1 MLVVALQNLVAYS
14 VNMLDNIMLGSY
26 SQNALSGAATVNQ
39 IFFIVN
45 QLALSIGNA
54 LVAICS
60 QYWGKQETEEIR
72 KLTGAAL
79 ALSILIAAVVVT
91 ACTCMPERLLG
102 IFTTSPE
109 IIAEGKAYLGLLK
122 WTFLLFMISNLLI
135 AMLRSVEVVK
145 ISFVISVV
153 SLITNGCI
161 NYTLIFG
168 HFGFPEMGIK
178 GAAVGTLTARMLELL
193 IIVVYVWKIDTKV
206 RLFDV
211 NLIRIIFAPENRKI
225 WRAFLKVAF
234 PIMCSGMIWAISV
247 PMQTAILGHLSADAI
262 AANSVSS
269 TFFQYLK
276 VIVIAISSASAVVI
290 GKDIGEGDIERV
302 KSDGRTLSVL
312 DLLIGDPRWLYHPI
326 CVIGN
331 LIAVLEK
338 VIRKIFPK
346 NHGGELTGGFLIV
359 VLVCLFSGG
368 VPLLV
373 LYYLYR
379 YLPVAGFVLEVFWCY
394 QLLATRS
401 LKDESMKV
409 YDRLK
414 NGTLDEAR
422 YAVSMIVG
430 RDTRELTETG
440 VTKAAVETVA
450 ENASDGVIAPMLYM
464 AIGGVPLMF
473 LYKGINTMDSMLGYK
488 NDKYL
493 YFGRIAAKLDDVAN
507 YIPARISGWLMVAG
521 TVFTGMDT
529 KNAAK
534 IYKRDRRNHASPNSA
549 QTEAAMAGALD
560 VQLAGNAYYF
570 GKLYEKPTIGDPI
583 RPVEPEDIKRA
594 NRLMYAASI
603 LGVVVFGMLSAGIR
617 FGLLR

>member
-1 MLVVALQNLVAYS
+1 MKTARTTFFTRDKNFYKTFFRLMLVVALQNLVAYS

-135 AMLRSVEVVK
+135 AMLRSVEVVT
-145 ISFVISVV
+145 
-153 SLITNGCI
+153 LITNGCI

-211 NLIRIIFAPENRKI
+211 NLIRIIFALENRKI

-262 AANSVSS
+262 AANSVSG

-302 KSDGRTLSVL
+302 KSDGRTLSVI
-312 DLLIGDPRWLYHPI
+312 DLLIGVVLASLLFVLRGPLLSMYKLTDTA
-326 CVIGN
+326 
-331 LIAVLEK
+331 AVLADHFIMIMSIVMVGMSYQMPVSVG
-338 VIRKIFPK
+338 VIQ
-346 NHGGELTGGFLIV
+346 GGGDTKFSMYTNMISTWGIVMPLSFLAAFV
-359 VLVCLFSGG
+359 WK
-368 VPLLV
+368 
-373 LYYLYR
+373 
-379 YLPVAGFVLEVFWCY
+379 LPV
-394 QLLATRS
+394 
-401 LKDESMKV
+401 
-409 YDRLK
+409 
-414 NGTLDEAR
+414 
-422 YAVSMIVG
+422 
-430 RDTRELTETG
+430 EL
-440 VTKAAVETVA
+440 VVAAVQ
-450 ENASDGVIAPMLYM
+450 SDQL
-464 AIGGVPLMF
+464 F
-473 LYKGINTMDSMLGYK
+473 KGIPVFLRFRSYK
-488 NDKYL
+488 W
-493 YFGRIAAKLDDVAN
+493 IHKL
-507 YIPARISGWLMVAG
+507 
-521 TVFTGMDT
+521 T
-529 KNAAK
+529 
-534 IYKRDRRNHASPNSA
+534 
-549 QTEAAMAGALD
+549 
-560 VQLAGNAYYF
+560 
-570 GKLYEKPTIGDPI
+570 
-583 RPVEPEDIKRA
+583 
-594 NRLMYAASI
+594 
-603 LGVVVFGMLSAGIR
+603 
-617 FGLLR
+617 

>member
-60 QYWGKQETEEIR
+60 QYWGKQETGAIR
-72 KLTGAAL
+72 KMTGVAL
-79 ALSILIAAVVVT
+79 ALSVLIGAIVVT
-91 ACTCMPERLLG
+91 ACTCIPEQLLR

-135 AMLRSVEVVK
+135 AMLRSVETVK

-168 HFGFPEMGIK
+168 HFGFPEMGIQ

-193 IIVVYVWKIDTKV
+193 IIVVYIWKIDTKV
-206 RLFDV
+206 RLFDI
-211 NLIRIIFAPENRKI
+211 NLFRTIFSPENRKI
-225 WRAFLKVAF
+225 WGAFFKVAF

-302 KSDGRTLSVL
+302 KSDGRTLSVI
-312 DLLIGDPRWLYHPI
+312 DVLIGIVLASLLFVLRGPLLSMYKLTDTA
-326 CVIGN
+326 
-331 LIAVLEK
+331 AVLANHFIMIMS
-338 VIRKIFPK
+338 VVMVGMSYQMPTNGGIIR
-346 NHGGELTGGFLIV
+346 G
-359 VLVCLFSGG
+359 SGSIA
-368 VPLLV
+368 
-373 LYYLYR
+373 Y
-379 YLPVAGFVLEVFWCY
+379 
-394 QLLATRS
+394 
-401 LKDESMKV
+401 SMKV
-409 YDRLK
+409 DLIS
-414 NGTLDEAR
+414 TWAIVIPL
-422 YAVSMIVG
+422 SMF
-430 RDTRELTETG
+430 
-440 VTKAAVETVA
+440 
-450 ENASDGVIAPMLYM
+450 M
-464 AIGGVPLMF
+464 AFVV
-473 LYKGINTMDSMLGYK
+473 K
-488 NDKYL
+488 
-493 YFGRIAAKLDDVAN
+493 
-507 YIPARISGWLMVAG
+507 
-521 TVFTGMDT
+521 
-529 KNAAK
+529 
-534 IYKRDRRNHASPNSA
+534 ASPA
-549 QTEAAMAGALD
+549 IVVCCL
-560 VQLAGNAYYF
+560 NADQIFKCVPAFLKCNY
-570 GKLYEKPTIGDPI
+570 GHW
-583 RPVEPEDIKRA
+583 IKTMT
-594 NRLMYAASI
+594 NIS
-603 LGVVVFGMLSAGIR
+603 
-617 FGLLR
+617 